1 MRGGGGKADERCSYV
16 TIKNALIL
24 NSPWIGPVASC
35 GPVRFKRSVSRRAIS
50 HVARALL
57 LLLVF
62 TTPPFQGNGLLSSRE
77 NHRGEFSIQFSFFF
91 LFLARHIRDKNKEIK
106 IVRFFSRVK
115 RGISKIFNSKIGEIE
130 ESMFH
135 PFP

>member
-1 MRGGGGKADERCSYV
+1 MYFAIETTYTTDTRRVKTAIRTERKREREQETKREKEGRRGGGEGGKADERCSYV

-62 TTPPFQGNGLLSSRE
+62 TTPPFQGNGLLSSRG
-77 NHRGEFSIQFSFFF
+77 NHRGEFSIQCSFF
-91 LFLARHIRDKNKEIK
+91 
-106 IVRFFSRVK
+106 
-115 RGISKIFNSKIGEIE
+115 
-130 ESMFH
+130 
-135 PFP
+135 